1 MADGTTYQID
11 IPVDAS
17 QVGAAGTAVERL
29 EAQLKAAGAA
39 SAAAGEA
46 VKAGAIAY
54 NQAESAANKAA
65 AAAEKI
71 GMAAE
76 AQRGKL
82 AEAMEVGD
90 MAGIASAEAALE
102 SLGEKEMAAAEK
114 AAAARD
120 VLQQKAT
127 ALDALKDAAKA
138 AGAAEDKLAG
148 DLDKMKKAGTGG
160 NIKLNEMAESLG
172 KLGGPAGMAGQKIAG
187 IGNALQ
193 KMAAMGPAAV
203 FIAIG
208 VAAVAVVAGIAAATV
223 ALLKFG
229 LANADAARTSAL
241 LSQGIAGSVDGGK
254 ALDKTIASLGTKV
267 PMTAAELQTM
277 AGQLAKTG
285 LKGDALSV
293 ALEDAAVKASRL
305 KFGPDFAKA
314 MLSADFQS
322 KKLKADVGK
331 IFGGL
336 KIEGLL
342 TNLAK
347 LGALFDE
354 DSSSAKA
361 IKVVFESFFQPLVDG
376 MEGMIPKVIA
386 GFIQVEIWAM
396 KGLIGIQ
403 RYQPV
408 IDAVGAAMLFFGK
421 TALVALGIVG
431 GIIAVVAAQTV
442 GFMVAIKATWD
453 AMTGLSA
460 GAIQLGVALIGGVQV
475 GVASLIG
482 KFTEMKSWLAGLNLS
497 DIGTQMINGLVNGLL
512 AAGPQV
518 LAAIT
523 GVANGAITAAKKALG
538 IASPSKVFAEIG
550 GHTAAGMEQGVDD
563 GASGVQASMT
573 DMATPQFGGLSG
585 GAAGGGATASASSGG
600 NTFILNFGSLTGDA
614 ADIAAQVAAEVQRL
628 LDGDVSQLG
637 GSTVTA

>member
-65 AAAEKI
+65 AAAGKI

-76 AQRGKL
+76 ALRGKL

-160 NIKLNEMAESLG
+160 SIKLNGWRSRSGSWAARGHGWPEDRRHRQRAPED
-172 KLGGPAGMAGQKIAG
+172 GGDGACRGVHRDRRGCCRG
-187 IGNALQ
+187 RG
-193 KMAAMGPAAV
+193 GHRSGDG
-203 FIAIG
+203 G
-208 VAAVAVVAGIAAATV
+208 VAQVRAGER
-223 ALLKFG
+223 G
-229 LANADAARTSAL
+229 CARTSAL

-293 ALEDAAVKASRL
+293 ALEDAAVKASKL

-354 DSSSAKA
+354 RDSSSAKA

-386 GFIQVEIWAM
+386 GFIQVEIWAA

-408 IDAVGAAMLFFGK
+408 IDAVRAAMLFRQDRACG
-421 TALVALGIVG
+421 ARHRGRHHRG
-431 GIIAVVAAQTV
+431 GPRRS
-442 GFMVAIKATWD
+442 G
-453 AMTGLSA
+453 
-460 GAIQLGVALIGGVQV
+460 
-475 GVASLIG
+475 
-482 KFTEMKSWLAGLNLS
+482 SWS
-497 DIGTQMINGLVNGLL
+497 RSRRRGTQ
-512 AAGPQV
+512 
-518 LAAIT
+518 
-523 GVANGAITAAKKALG
+523 
-538 IASPSKVFAEIG
+538 
-550 GHTAAGMEQGVDD
+550 
-563 GASGVQASMT
+563 
-573 DMATPQFGGLSG
+573 
-585 GAAGGGATASASSGG
+585 
-600 NTFILNFGSLTGDA
+600 
-614 ADIAAQVAAEVQRL
+614 
-628 LDGDVSQLG
+628 
-637 GSTVTA
+637 